1 MEPPLHSRRSFQHV
15 RHGIQGSRWTQIR
28 TRKSAN
34 LQRQRR
40 SNPRTH
46 CVDELFCLDLHQP
59 AFFKCKPGAF
69 KQDVLGDQARMF
81 AADFNTDE
89 RVTAGYFMNTINL
102 GNARIQAGLRLEA
115 TSASF
120 LANQFNV
127 TKRKF
132 VPGTLVPVPGSQDY
146 IDALPSVQ
154 FQYRFGQDTIL
165 RLAYGMGIARPNFS
179 DLPPHTS
186 FDPNI
191 TPPRPAVSAGNPGL
205 KPTHAQ
211 NFDILLER
219 YLKPVGVISGGFFY
233 KYLTDPIFNANS
245 LLTSGQFAGSPQHQ
259 PVDGPNTHISH

>member
-1 MEPPLHSRRSFQHV
+1 MNKFLGTFTNPDYYVGVYGPY
-15 RHGIQGSRWTQIR
+15 GPTTDYKKIQ
-28 TRKSAN
+28 
-34 LQRQRR
+34 
-40 SNPRTH
+40 
-46 CVDELFCLDLHQP
+46 
-59 AFFKCKPGAF
+59 AFFVANPGLF
-69 KQDVLGDQARMF
+69 SQDVNGDKARMF

-89 RVTAGYFMNTINL
+89 RVTAGYLMNTINL
-102 GNARIQAGLRLEA
+102 GNARVQAGVRLEA

-127 TKRKF
+127 VKRKF
-132 VPGTLVPVPGSQDY
+132 AGGPGAGPGSQDY
-146 IDALPSVQ
+146 IHALPSTQ

-179 DLPPHTS
+179 DLPPHAS

-245 LLTSGQFAGSPQHQ
+245 LLTSGQFAGSVQQ
-259 PVDGPNTHISH
+259 